1 MNDFNNVIAAAAYLH
16 HVKGK
21 DKQQVFH
28 LLFYSNALHLM
39 VFRTRLHEL
48 EFEAGRFG
56 PAVREIDQKF
66 EFSIQSGELPEST
79 RHLLDYVCEQ
89 YPQTSDEFEELIRL
103 NGSWSEGPNHGRER
117 SEGPNHGRERSEGPN
132 HGRERSEGP
141 NHGRERSEG
150 PNHVIMD
157 DEITSFFNSNE
168 TFGRLAFV
176 FMYKRFGMDKK
187 LNEHQFNKLVTKMV
201 TLSHDHNIPVGECVS
216 KTYELF
222 SNNDQFNEV

>member
-1 MNDFNNVIAAAAYLH
+1 LQSIDPSKKSEFSLYYLKEISVFHLRGGQEWLTLMNDFNNVIAAAAYLH

-103 NGSWSEGPNHGRER
+103 NGSWSEGPNH
-117 SEGPNHGRERSEGPN
+117 
-132 HGRERSEGP
+132 
-141 NHGRERSEG
+141 
-150 PNHVIMD
+150 VIMD